1 MFTIVCGMLL
11 VNITLW
17 FQRERVGTTEIS
29 AIRRYALVRDRPP
42 SSASTWEVP

>member
-29 AIRRYALVRDRPP
+29 QQYALRV
-42 SSASTWEVP
+42 